1 MRRMVAVQRE
11 MQGGETSQSDWSE
24 EDDEEDEREETDDGG
39 LDHLSMAANGGLT
52 DAEGAMSDVNSIYD
66 CGDYGG
72 EADMDDTSLSSRAS
86 SRIFDSD
93 QIYSA
98 ESMHG
103 M

>member
-24 EDDEEDEREETDDGG
+24 EEEEDEREETDDGG